1 MRLKK
6 LYSSREVASL
16 TGLSARQLQWW
27 DSKRLFTSAVASQ
40 RTEAGGYTERR
51 YTPLD
56 VLELQALADLR
67 QRGFS
72 IPRLR
77 HLLDT
82 LRDVFHIRLY
92 EAIGRR
98 TDDAVR
104 RRRSDLRAGAGRPA
118 DQPRRS
124 DAAAADGGGGIALA
138 AGDGQGAPAQAAGAA
153 VSRAAARP
161 KGGQLDTAR
170 YLLDR
175 ENLREVVGRTGND
188 VNADQLAHAAG
199 RGGPS
204 VGGSLHRPDIAADDR
219 GDQPGIH
226 LLPAHENHVG
236 RLEHGVGRLDHAD
249 QAARLD
255 HAEGVADGRFIVR
268 HW

>member
-92 EAIGRR
+92 EAIGDGGPMTLFVGGDQIFARAQDGR
-98 TDDAVR
+98 LINLDDPTQPLLMVGEELPLRPVTARER
-104 RRRSDLRAGAGRPA
+104 RRKPPA
-118 DQPRRS
+118 RR
-124 DAAAADGGGGIALA
+124 LA
-138 AGDGQGAPAQAAGAA
+138 APTRSEKS
-153 VSRAAARP
+153 SR
-161 KGGQLDTAR
+161 
-170 YLLDR
+170 
-175 ENLREVVGRTGND
+175 GR
-188 VNADQLAHAAG
+188 
-199 RGGPS
+199 
-204 VGGSLHRPDIAADDR
+204 RPD
-219 GDQPGIH
+219 G
-226 LLPAHENHVG
+226 E
-236 RLEHGVGRLDHAD
+236 
-249 QAARLD
+249 
-255 HAEGVADGRFIVR
+255 
-268 HW
+268 